1 MPKDMALASR
11 QADAPAW
18 AALRI
23 RVALDRLATDARE
36 CGLDFTAHMIEAAAE
51 AAAESGA
58 SLATAYRIDDDAPIV
73 TFSRLP
79 FRWYLKRLVFEPD
92 GITSSTKPPPSVR
105 S

>member
-58 SLATAYRIDDDAPIV
+58 SLATAYRIDDDAPIGRGE
-73 TFSRLP
+73 TGSRRLP
-79 FRWYLKRLVFEPD
+79 HDAEPRQRN
-92 GITSSTKPPPSVR
+92 S
-105 S
+105 